1 MKSYRV
7 YLGAPPA
14 SDIDKG
20 IDEYQW
26 QTVSESSAT
35 PVSQRYVDITLP
47 ATAIDSASKRI
58 SALYENIIF
67 REDDDEGH
75 YLSVLGVGPSVWP
88 DVDAPGIP
96 NSVSLGCDVL

>member
-7 YLGAPPA
+7 YLGAPSA

-35 PVSQRYVDITLP
+35 PVSQRHVDITLP
-47 ATAIDSASKRI
+47 ATAIDNASKRI

-67 REDDDEGH
+67 REDDDEDH
-75 YLSVLGVGPSVWP
+75 YLSVLGAPSVRP
-88 DVDAPGIP
+88 DVDAPGILD
-96 NSVSLGCDVL
+96 SVPLGCDVL